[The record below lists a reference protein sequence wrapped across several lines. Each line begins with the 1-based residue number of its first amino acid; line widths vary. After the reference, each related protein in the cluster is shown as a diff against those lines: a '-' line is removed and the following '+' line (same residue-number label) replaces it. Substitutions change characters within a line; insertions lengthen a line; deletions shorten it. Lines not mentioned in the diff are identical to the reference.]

1 MVSGRGSQL
10 VAGVIEDML
19 SYALVLAG
27 TDTAIRSAA

>member
-10 VAGVIEDML
+10 VAAVIEAML

-27 TDTAIRSAA
+27 TDTAIQSAA